1 MINTLNERLNE
12 NKILSEKLVVET
24 ATNKKEAEISE
35 DEQATVEKVEIKF
48 SAIDKA
54 QAEYLILEIR

>member
-1 MINTLNERLNE
+1 MNERLNE